1 MTAFATSLVHA
12 TYAGAV
18 VCARA
23 CLSSAILA
31 QFGQLPPQLVSAI
44 IEYNPHACVDGRT
57 HTPHSAEVRFLG
69 PPALALLTRA
79 NEAVARRCAA

>member
-31 QFGQLPPQLVSAI
+31 QFGQLA
-44 IEYNPHACVDGRT
+44 A
-57 HTPHSAEVRFLG
+57 
-69 PPALALLTRA
+69 
-79 NEAVARRCAA
+79 ARERYY